1 MIEARSR
8 SVPHPSFRAEE
19 MLYSRRI
26 SANGGL
32 ALPLYGALA
41 LCRLGGA
48 APRLTTAVR
57 LLAAGIA
64 NGVAGTVT
72 AAADAGEQLAGIMLS
87 HTTTV
92 NE

>member
-1 MIEARSR
+1 MTCA
-8 SVPHPSFRAEE
+8 VAD
-19 MLYSRRI
+19 
-26 SANGGL
+26 A
-32 ALPLYGALA
+32 ATGALA

-48 APRLTTAVR
+48 APGLTTAVT

-72 AAADAGEQLAGIMLS
+72 VAAADAGEQLAGLMLS

>member
-1 MIEARSR
+1 VCRLEGR
-8 SVPHPSFRAEE
+8 P
-19 MLYSRRI
+19 
-26 SANGGL
+26 
-32 ALPLYGALA
+32 PLYGA
-41 LCRLGGA
+41 
-48 APRLTTAVR
+48 LTTAVR

-72 AAADAGEQLAGIMLS
+72 VAAADAREQLAGLMLS